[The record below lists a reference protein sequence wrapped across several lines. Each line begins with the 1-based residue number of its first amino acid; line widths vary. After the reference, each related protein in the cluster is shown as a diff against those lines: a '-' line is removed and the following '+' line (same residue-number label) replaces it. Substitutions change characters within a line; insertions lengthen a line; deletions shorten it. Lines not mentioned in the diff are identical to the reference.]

1 MGDLIMRRTRLSPLA
16 LYILFMLAVASPAIA
31 FAGDSFDIWVR
42 ADNQIFMNP
51 VIAEYNKLKNAEV
64 KVEPVTP
71 HEVVQ
76 KFATAYAAGQAPD
89 ALSLDLIFTPQFANA
104 GTLEDITEFVTS
116 LPYFDKLSPAH
127 LSLGKVGDKYFAL
140 PISAESSFILY
151 NKKLFREAGLD
162 PEKPLVNW
170 AEFEDAAVRISALGD
185 DIHGFYTSGAAPGW
199 QVFTFT
205 PLIWASGGDVL
216 SKDFTKATLNTPEFK
231 EAMLLYRRLVQKGVI
246 PESSSTD
253 AGANMTTGFMSGK
266 VGMMAAGTFLIGVL
280 NKDYPEIEYGVMPI
294 PGKNGGFASFAGGD
308 NIVFPKG
315 TKKMEEIKRFMEW
328 CFSLEGQTIM
338 AKFGSLPV
346 RADLVEQALAGQDSR
361 YVLPAKLLSNGH
373 TPNSVNYNAAFNS
386 NTGPWI
392 TTLGRGIFSDEDID
406 IVAQEGEE
414 EMQFILDGN

>member
-1 MGDLIMRRTRLSPLA
+1 MRKGNHSPFILCVLFLFAAAFPART
-16 LYILFMLAVASPAIA
+16 LAV
-31 FAGDSFDIWVR
+31 DSFDIWVR

-51 VIAEYNKLKNAEV
+51 VIAEYNKLKSAEV

-104 GTLEDITEFVTS
+104 GTLEDITAFVTS

-140 PISAESSFILY
+140 PISAESSFIIY
-151 NKKLFREAGLD
+151 NKDLFRKAGLD
-162 PEKPLVNW
+162 PEKPLANW
-170 AEFEDAAVRISALGD
+170 AEFEDAAVKISALGS

-199 QVFTFT
+199 QIFTFT

-216 SKDFTKATLNTPEFK
+216 SKDFTKSTFNTPEVK

-253 AGANMTTGFMSGK
+253 AGASMTTGFMAGK
-266 VGMMAAGTFLIGVL
+266 VGMMSAGTFLIGVL
-280 NKDYPEIEYGVMPI
+280 NKDYPHIDYGVMPI

-346 RADLVEQALAGQDSR
+346 RSDLVEQALAGQDQR
-361 YVLPAKLLSNGH
+361 YVLPAKLLANGH
-373 TPNSVNYNAAFNS
+373 TPNCVNYNAVFNS
-386 NTGPWI
+386 NTSPWI
-392 TTLGRGIFSDEDID
+392 TALGRGFFGDEDID
-406 IVAQEGEE
+406 AVAAEGEE
-414 EMQFILDGN
+414 EMQYLLDDK